1 MGVASARWSAKLQSA
16 RPASLS
22 TIEMRI
28 RMDKL
33 AVWSRV
39 RGQVRAY
46 RAQLRFCVRVTV
58 AGLSAFAIARSLAFP
73 LHGLWAVLTAIVVT
87 NVSVG
92 ASLRA
97 TIEYIVG
104 TLGGAV
110 YAAAIGLI
118 IPHATATAQAVV
130 LVLAVAPMALA
141 SAINPSF
148 RVAPF
153 SAVLVLLIGG
163 ELGENPIESAVIRV
177 SEVALGGA
185 VAVGVSVLVFPD
197 RAHGLGLEAAARI
210 LERMAHLLPKLLAGF
225 IRNLDTAEIRRL
237 QDDLGGSV
245 TAFQALA
252 AEAKRERFVAL
263 TRHPDPAPLSRTL
276 LRLRHDLVIL
286 GRAAVL
292 SLPESFAQRLGPL
305 LARVGAEASEFLRG
319 SATAL
324 AQRRHP
330 PPLEP
335 AQASLTAHDA
345 EVAALRSEGLT
356 RTLSTIEVERLFALC
371 FALEQLGQNF
381 ADLARCVDEY
391 AKGGR
396 QGGGGGRLRR
406 R

>member
-1 MGVASARWSAKLQSA
+1 
-16 RPASLS
+16 
-22 TIEMRI
+22 
-28 RMDKL
+28 MDKL
-33 AVWSRV
+33 AVWIRV
-39 RGQVRAY
+39 RGRVRAY

-58 AGLSAFAIARSLAFP
+58 AGLLAFAIAHSLPFP
-73 LHGLWAVLTAIVVT
+73 LHGLWAVLTAVVVT
-87 NVSVG
+87 QVSVG

-118 IPHATATAQAVV
+118 IPHATATGQAVV

-141 SAINPSF
+141 SAISPSF

-153 SAVLVLLIGG
+153 SAVIVLLIGG

-177 SEVALGGA
+177 SEVALGGV
-185 VAVGVSVLVFPD
+185 VAMVVSVLVFPE

-210 LERMAHLLPKLLAGF
+210 LDRMAHLLPKLLAGF
-225 IRNLDTAEIRRL
+225 IRNLDTAEIRPL
-237 QDDLGGSV
+237 QDNLGGSV
-245 TAFQALA
+245 AGFQALA
-252 AEAKRERFVAL
+252 GEARRERFVPL

-286 GRAAVL
+286 GRAAVVP
-292 SLPESFAQRLGPL
+292 LPESVAQRLGPL
-305 LARVGAEASEFLRG
+305 IARVGAEASEFLRR
-319 SATAL
+319 SAGAL

-335 AQASLTAHDA
+335 VQASLTAHDA
-345 EVAALRSEGLT
+345 EVASLRSEGLT
-356 RTLSTIEVERLFALC
+356 RALSTIEVERLFALC

-381 ADLARCVDEY
+381 ADLARCVEEH
-391 AKGGR
+391 AKGNGG
-396 QGGGGGRLRR
+396 QGGGGGRFRS
-406 R
+406 

>member
-46 RAQLRFCVRVTV
+46 RAQLRFCVRMTV

-73 LHGLWAVLTAIVVT
+73 LHGLWAVLTAIVIT
-87 NVSVG
+87 QVSVG

-110 YAAAIGLI
+110 YAAAIGVI
-118 IPHATATAQAVV
+118 IPHATATSQAFV
-130 LVLAVAPMALA
+130 LALAVAPLALA

-185 VAVGVSVLVFPD
+185 VAVGVSVLVFPE

-210 LERMAHLLPKLLAGF
+210 LDRMADLLQKLLTAF
-225 IRNLDTAEIRRL
+225 IRNLDMAEIRRL

-245 TAFQALA
+245 TVFQALA
-252 AEAKRERFVAL
+252 AEAKSASS
-263 TRHPDPAPLSRTL
+263 PSRTS
-276 LRLRHDLVIL
+276 RI
-286 GRAAVL
+286 
-292 SLPESFAQRLGPL
+292 
-305 LARVGAEASEFLRG
+305 
-319 SATAL
+319 
-324 AQRRHP
+324 RR
-330 PPLEP
+330 
-335 AQASLTAHDA
+335 
-345 EVAALRSEGLT
+345 RS
-356 RTLSTIEVERLFALC
+356 RALC
-371 FALEQLGQNF
+371 
-381 ADLARCVDEY
+381 
-391 AKGGR
+391 
-396 QGGGGGRLRR
+396 
-406 R
+406 

>member
-1 MGVASARWSAKLQSA
+1 MQ
-16 RPASLS
+16 
-22 TIEMRI
+22 I

-33 AVWSRV
+33 AVWNAV

-46 RAQLRFCVRVTV
+46 GAQLRFCVRMTV

-73 LHGLWAVLTAIVVT
+73 LHGLWAVLTAVVVT
-87 NVSVG
+87 QVSVG

-110 YAAAIGLI
+110 YAAAIGVI
-118 IPHATATAQAVV
+118 IPHATATSQAFV
-130 LVLAVAPMALA
+130 LALAVAPLALA

-185 VAVGVSVLVFPD
+185 VAVGVSVLVFPE

-210 LERMAHLLPKLLAGF
+210 LDRMADLLQKLLTAF
-225 IRNLDTAEIRRL
+225 IRNLDMAEIRRL

-245 TAFQALA
+245 TVFQALA
-252 AEAKRERFVAL
+252 AEAKRERFVPL
-263 TRHPDPAPLSRTL
+263 THHPDPAPLSRTL
-276 LRLRHDLVIL
+276 LRLRHDLIIL
-286 GRAAVL
+286 GRAAVVP
-292 SLPESFAQRLGPL
+292 LPESVAQRLDPL

-324 AQRRHP
+324 ARRRHP

-335 AQASLTAHDA
+335 VQASLRAHDA

-356 RTLSTIEVERLFALC
+356 RALSTIEVERLFALG
-371 FALEQLGQNF
+371 FGLEQLGQNF
-381 ADLARCVDEY
+381 ADLARCVEEH
-391 AKGGR
+391 AKGNGG
-396 QGGGGGRLRR
+396 QGGGERFRS
-406 R
+406 